1 MQPIL
6 QLEIITS
13 NKAKNKPEIFPK
25 STNKKANY
33 RMPRKPVPPCSLAIA
48 AWAEAPAVSARSRR
62 RAGTTPAPRTPRS
75 GTPPRPSA
83 AAVSTEPPPSHSYP
97 INQTAQHHHQ
107 TKPKKIKKKV
117 HKIHN
122 SNNTEK
128 CRQFEAQAKSGS
140 ERWQLWELGDEGDG
154 ERALDSLLWIKSV
167 GRVVC
172 CGSRGRT
179 YHVFEL
185 GWG

>member
-107 TKPKKIKKKV
+107 TKPKKIKKKST
-117 HKIHN
+117 KFTTPTTPRN
-122 SNNTEK
+122 ADNLKQRRNRDRKDGNFGNWETKAMGRELLTL
-128 CRQFEAQAKSGS
+128 CYGS
-140 ERWQLWELGDEGDG
+140 SRWG
-154 ERALDSLLWIKSV
+154 V
-167 GRVVC
+167 
-172 CGSRGRT
+172 
-179 YHVFEL
+179 
-185 GWG
+185 